1 MARAGL
7 RMVYFG
13 AHLMPIEVNPHPGH
27 HRQIIENNR
36 KTGPGGL
43 IATRA
48 GLR

>member
-7 RMVYFG
+7 RMVHSG
-13 AHLMPIEVNPHPGH
+13 AHLMPIEVNPYSDHQRH
-27 HRQIIENNR
+27 IIENNC

-43 IATRA
+43 IATAA